1 MPRNYKTKI
10 VKAFRDNA
18 IKSVLL
24 IDDEYLPYEGVA
36 GKYMAL
42 VQGLK
47 PLSAPVDEVG
57 IAKTKLA
64 DILNLVGQFENAYLE
79 SDRSK
84 KFVEF
89 FHCKQLLCDVEDDTE
104 NLDKN
109 KIRKSDLI
117 MLDYHLTKIGPERE
131 RAKKSLQLINELS
144 ASKHMNV
151 VVVYTA
157 EPLPNVWFEIA
168 TSLRGSHMDEF
179 DTFVTDA
186 DLIREWELNSQDWL
200 SEWESIAE
208 RSIDAAYLCDNH
220 DIETL
225 HTELVG
231 LCDEKGFSQ
240 PSKEH
245 VEWMLERVLKRHNLN
260 ATQTTNLKVHGTSS
274 LWIQA
279 GDVFVVLCS
288 KEVAGEGNVSRD
300 TTPIEVWDLIET
312 ALIDWYPSFYRVV
325 ISELQNQIEDANLSM
340 EKVLARGTVEQIAAL
355 WGLLRVSSVER
366 KNSAKVLLESLL
378 SDVVDKIQSESELL
392 DFVSDAAEDIASELP
407 NYVSP
412 VGDARAKQAHAE
424 YLKRGVEVAGKN
436 LRHEVGANDT
446 DFRCSVVHAL
456 NEQLSVEKELPN
468 YISTGVVLKDTVEG
482 SYYLCIA
489 PSCNTVPN
497 QKTGGVAKSMTPHRP
512 MRFIKLSDYTDK
524 LADKLKDAHQSDVIF
539 VSDGDTRLA
548 LGVYERGGDGPII
561 EQGVVIHHDTKLIE
575 GNKAKK
581 VQFLVTNRET
591 QLLEVKN
598 KMFELVAKLR
608 PEFAS
613 RYQNIQIQ
621 YESRIGV
628 DLVSAN
634 MK

>member
-24 IDDEYLPYEGVA
+24 IDDEYLPYEGLSE
-36 GKYMAL
+36 KYSAL
-42 VQGLK
+42 IQGLK
-47 PLSAPVDEVG
+47 PLATPADDIETL
-57 IAKTKLA
+57 KTKLR
-64 DILNLVGQFENAYLE
+64 DILNLAGKAENEYLE

-89 FHCKQLLCDVEDDTE
+89 FHSKQLLCDVEDDTE
-104 NLDKN
+104 NLDRN

-117 MLDYHLTKIGPERE
+117 MLDYHLTKTGPERE
-131 RAKKSLQLINELS
+131 RARKSLKLINELS
-144 ASKHMNV
+144 SSKHMNV

-179 DTFVTDA
+179 DTFVENGELVT
-186 DLIREWELNSQDWL
+186 EWNVNSDEWM
-200 SEWESIAE
+200 SEWENIAD

-225 HTELVG
+225 HANLVEL
-231 LCDEKGFSQ
+231 CTQQGFAQ

-245 VEWMLERVLKRHNLN
+245 VEWMLERVLKKHNLN
-260 ATQTTNLKVHGTSS
+260 STQRTNLKVHGTPR

-288 KEVAGEGNVSRD
+288 KEVAEDGNGTRD
-300 TTPIEVWDLIET
+300 TTPLDVWNLIET

-355 WGLLRVSSVER
+355 WGLLRVGSDER
-366 KNSAKVLLESLL
+366 KNSAKVLLESMLT
-378 SDVVDKIQSESELL
+378 DVVDKVQSESELL
-392 DFVSDAAEDIASELP
+392 EFVSDAAEDIASELP
-407 NYVSP
+407 DYVSP
-412 VGDARAKQAHAE
+412 VGNAQAKQAHAE
-424 YLKRGVEVAGKN
+424 YLKRGVEAAGRN
-436 LRHEVGANDT
+436 LQYEVGANDT

-468 YISTGVVLKDTVEG
+468 YISTGVVLKDTLEG

-524 LADKLKDAHQSDVIF
+524 LADKLKEAHQSDVIF

-548 LGVYERGGDGPII
+548 LGVYERGGNGPII
-561 EQGVVIHHDTKLIE
+561 EQGVVTHHDTKLIE
-575 GNKAKK
+575 GNRAKK

-634 MK
+634 VK